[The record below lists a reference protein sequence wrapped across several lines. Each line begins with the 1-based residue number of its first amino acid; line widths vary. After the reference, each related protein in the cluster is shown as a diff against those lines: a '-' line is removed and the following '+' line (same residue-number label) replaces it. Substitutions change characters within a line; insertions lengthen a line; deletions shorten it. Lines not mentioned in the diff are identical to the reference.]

1 MGAGLPAISS
11 VTEAAQRPR
20 SKRLR
25 DGRVSIVGNA
35 YVLTTV
41 TARREPRFANF
52 DAARTAIRCLRESDN
67 NGFTKTFAFVLMPDH
82 LHWMISLERGE
93 LADAMRRVKS
103 IAAREINRVTGTTGT
118 DVWQPGFHDHAMRS
132 ENDLLAHA
140 RYVVSNPV
148 RAGLVQHV
156 GDYPFW
162 DAIWL

>member
-11 VTEAAQRPR
+11 VTEEAQRPR
-20 SKRLR
+20 SKHLR

-82 LHWMISLERGE
+82 LHWMISLERGT
-93 LADAMRRVKS
+93 LADVMRRFKS
-103 IAAREINRVTGTTGT
+103 LTAREINQLHGTSGT
-118 DVWQPGFHDHAMRS
+118 DVWQSGFHDRALRT
-132 ENDLLAHA
+132 EDDLPAHA
-140 RYVVSNPV
+140 RYIVANPV
-148 RAGLVQHV
+148 RARIVRHV
-156 GDYPFW
+156 SEYPFW